1 MLPAMLRRPLL
12 ALLASAIAT
21 TCSLQ
26 ASGLPCQPCAGL
38 RLESVPQTAASA
50 PLGGAA
56 PAGSQPPSPVVVDSS
71 PAAATSAAGAMTPG
85 ELAATSPATGAVT
98 PDLLRL
104 LRSERLAPG

>member
-1 MLPAMLRRPLL
+1 MLPAMLRRLSL

-71 PAAATSAAGAMTPG
+71 PATTSTA
-85 ELAATSPATGAVT
+85 GAVT
-98 PDLLRL
+98 PGGPTAAPTTAVVTPKLLRL
-104 LRSERLAPG
+104 PRSARLAP